1 MMGFTHA
8 TSGTAAWLAVTAAL
22 PALGTDILPLTPAGV
37 LAGTLVCAGAA
48 ILPDADHPSATIAHS
63 VPVVGPAVT
72 NAINDISGGHRHGAH
87 TLLAAAIVT
96 VGAFFLGRWS
106 AVLPLLGEGK
116 LGPAAATVV
125 LIAFAL
131 KAREFVPSWLLAWGL
146 GLLAGMAVFVYASD
160 STIWFPLAVALGY
173 LAHIAGDALTVQGI
187 PPLLWPI
194 SIKPPRWWRRTEL
207 LNDVWKGNGYIAI
220 PVLGSA
226 GSKRE
231 YVLAILLGTYCC
243 YGVGVVIFGL
253 LGIPLVG

>member
-1 MMGFTHA
+1 MGFTHA

-22 PALGTDILPLTPAGV
+22 PALGTDILPLTPEGV

-63 VPVVGPAVT
+63 VPIVGPAVT

-96 VGAFFLGRWS
+96 IGAYFLGFWN
-106 AVLPLLGEGK
+106 AVIPVLGEGK
-116 LGPAAATVV
+116 LGPAIATVV
-125 LIAFAL
+125 LIAFGA
-131 KAREFVPSWLLAWGL
+131 KARELAPNWLTAWGI
-146 GLLAGMAVFVYASD
+146 GVLAAIAVFVYAPD
-160 STIWFPLAVALGY
+160 STIWFPLAVAIGY

-194 SIKPPRWWRRTEL
+194 SIKPPKWWRRTEV
-207 LNDVWKGNGYIAI
+207 LNDVWKGNGYIAL
-220 PVLGSA
+220 PLLGTA

-231 YVLAILLGTYCC
+231 YVVAIGLGIYCC
-243 YGVGVVIFGL
+243 YGISVVVFNLFGMPFL
-253 LGIPLVG
+253 L